1 MIATSPLAQSCFL
14 PFPPRVIPGACSPRN
29 LLHTD
34 LCPQVCFLRQAQE
47 IDIIHSHSIDVGI
60 EALGAKVAGLNEELY
75 V

>member
-1 MIATSPLAQSCFL
+1 MIATSPLAQSY
-14 PFPPRVIPGACSPRN
+14 
-29 LLHTD
+29 
-34 LCPQVCFLRQAQE
+34 FLRQAQE